1 MGLKNYKFVWFTE
14 GGWTGKVSIDNPNM
28 RNDVSTKYVL
38 GAEHYPIF
46 QIPNVI
52 KRFGKDHFDFAIVT
66 LPKSNIDQLVHI
78 DLVSE
83 RQLNK

>member
-38 GAEHYPIF
+38 GAD
-46 QIPNVI
+46 Q
-52 KRFGKDHFDFAIVT
+52 KDNLESRMKEAT
-66 LPKSNIDQLVHI
+66 
-78 DLVSE
+78 
-83 RQLNK
+83 NKEELK